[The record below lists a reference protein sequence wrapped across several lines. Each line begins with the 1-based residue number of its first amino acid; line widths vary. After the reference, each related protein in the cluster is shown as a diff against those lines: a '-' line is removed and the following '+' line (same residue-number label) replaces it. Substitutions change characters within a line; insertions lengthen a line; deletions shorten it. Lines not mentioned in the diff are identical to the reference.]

1 MDQQPPPAQGDLLT
15 EPTFGWDLGTLFGVI
30 RRRAWVVVL
39 CAVAAVALGIGY
51 LAVTPPVYEA
61 KTVMQAEQQEPAIV
75 TIANALREDLT
86 TVDVMKTIEQNL
98 ASTALLLRVA
108 KAAKL
113 DQDLRFTGE
122 RKSLLTMVTDLFK
135 KSESGT
141 PTDQSLIRTM
151 SDRTKIALRRGTRLI
166 DVTVR
171 AQDPGLARELSQ
183 SIVTEYTRLNFEQK
197 LEASKPAYDYLVNEA
212 ERLKKKLEESEQK
225 LQAYREDKRA
235 VSLEQTQN
243 IVVETLK
250 DLNKS
255 LSEARG
261 HRISIESDVASIES
275 LKARPAELLAL
286 PGIAATAE
294 VLALKQRI
302 ADQEAGLASLAE
314 RFDSKHPTYRQAQS
328 EVEKLRLSLAKAA
341 QDAAGLVRA
350 SFAAAKETEEKTL
363 AALQEQEQ
371 RALNLNKIAIQYNVL
386 TRDVESDRTL
396 YEAVL
401 KQIKETQVIQGAE
414 KSAVRI
420 VEPAILP
427 DRVAWPKKS
436 IVLAIAL
443 ALGLTAGTGM
453 ALGPVLLRAPLL
465 TPGRAEARLNLPAL
479 AMIPHAS
486 TRPGPHK
493 LFLLDHPNT
502 PAAEEIRTLRAALC
516 GGRPKEGRSRSFL
529 FTSALSGEG
538 TTFCAL
544 NFAAA
549 LALDG
554 RRTLLIDT
562 NLRSPEIGRT
572 LFGKQP
578 AKGLTDILS
587 GELGL
592 STVVQASKL
601 ENLSILTAGTPTN
614 KPSEILGSAA
624 MADLLA
630 NALAA
635 FDCLVLDSPPVLE
648 VSDAL
653 RLAARWAG
661 SVCMVVH
668 ASRTP
673 ESAVLRALHL
683 LTIAGDKPPVGFVLN
698 QTPSSPASL

>member
-1 MDQQPPPAQGDLLT
+1 MVA
-15 EPTFGWDLGTLFGVI
+15 
-30 RRRAWVVVL
+30 L
-39 CAVAAVALGIGY
+39 CALAAVALGVGY
-51 LAVTPPVYEA
+51 LVVTPPVYEA

-122 RKSLLTMVTDLFK
+122 RKSLLTMVTDLLK

-166 DVTVR
+166 DVIVR
-171 AQDPGLARELSQ
+171 AQDPALARELSQ

-197 LEASKPAYDYLVNEA
+197 LEASKPTYEYLVNEA

-225 LQAYREDKRA
+225 LQAYREEQRA

-275 LKARPAELLAL
+275 LKTRPADLLAL
-286 PGIAATAE
+286 PGIAATVE

-427 DRVAWPKKS
+427 DRVASPKKS
-436 IVLAIAL
+436 IVLATSL
-443 ALGLTAGTGM
+443 LLGLIVGTGA

-479 AMIPHAS
+479 AVIPHSS
-486 TRPGPHK
+486 TRQGPNK

-502 PAAEEIRTLRAALC
+502 VAAEAMRTLRAALC
-516 GGRPKEGRSRSFL
+516 GGRTAERRSRSFL
-529 FTSALSGEG
+529 FTSALAGEG
-538 TTFCAL
+538 TTFCAI

-554 RRTLLIDT
+554 RRTLLVDA

-578 AKGLTDILS
+578 TKGVTDILS

-592 STVVQASKL
+592 SAVVQTSKL

-614 KPSEILGSAA
+614 KPSELLGSIA
-624 MADLLA
+624 MSELLA
-630 NALAA
+630 SALAA
-635 FDCLVLDSPPVLE
+635 FDCVVLDSPPVLE

-653 RLAARWAG
+653 RLAAGWAG

-673 ESAVLRALHL
+673 ESAALRALQL
-683 LTIAGDKPPVGFVLN
+683 LTLVGDKSPVGFVLN
-698 QTPSSPASL
+698 HTAS

>member
-1 MDQQPPPAQGDLLT
+1 M
-15 EPTFGWDLGTLFGVI
+15 
-30 RRRAWVVVL
+30 VVL
-39 CAVAAVALGIGY
+39 SGLVGIALGIGY
-51 LAVTPPVYEA
+51 LMVTPPVYEA
-61 KTVMQAEQQEPAIV
+61 KTVMQVEQQEPAIV

-86 TVDVMKTIEQNL
+86 TVDVIKTIEQNL
-98 ASTALLLRVA
+98 TSTALLLRVA
-108 KAAKL
+108 KATKL
-113 DQDLRFTGE
+113 LQDPRFTVE
-122 RKSLLTMVTDLFK
+122 RKSLLSKATELFN
-135 KSESGT
+135 ETEPAT

-166 DVTVR
+166 DVTFR
-171 AQDPGLARELSQ
+171 AQDPQLARELSQ
-183 SIVTEYTRLNFEQK
+183 AIVTEYTRLNFEQK

-225 LQAYREDKRA
+225 LQAYREEKRA

-302 ADQEAGLASLAE
+302 ADEEAGLASLAE

-414 KSAVRI
+414 KSATRI

-436 IVLAIAL
+436 IVLGIAL
-443 ALGLTAGTGM
+443 LFGLTVGTGV

-479 AMIPHAS
+479 AVIPHTS
-486 TRPGPHK
+486 TRQGPNK

-502 PAAEEIRTLRAALC
+502 VAAEAIRTLRAALC
-516 GGRPKEGRSRSFL
+516 GGCPAEGRSRSFL
-529 FTSALSGEG
+529 FASALAGEG

-562 NLRSPEIGRT
+562 NLRSPEIGRA
-572 LFGKQP
+572 LFCKQP
-578 AKGLTDILS
+578 TKGLTDILS

-592 STVVQASKL
+592 SAAVQASRL

-614 KPSEILGSAA
+614 KPSEVLGSAA

-630 NALAA
+630 AALAA
-635 FDCLVLDSPPVLE
+635 FNCIVLDSPPVLE

-653 RLAARWAG
+653 RLAASQAG
-661 SVCMVVH
+661 PVCMVVH
-668 ASRTP
+668 AGRTP
-673 ESAVLRALHL
+673 ESAVLRALQL
-683 LTIAGDKPPVGFVLN
+683 LSLAGDKPPVGFVLN
-698 QTPSSPASL
+698 QTAS